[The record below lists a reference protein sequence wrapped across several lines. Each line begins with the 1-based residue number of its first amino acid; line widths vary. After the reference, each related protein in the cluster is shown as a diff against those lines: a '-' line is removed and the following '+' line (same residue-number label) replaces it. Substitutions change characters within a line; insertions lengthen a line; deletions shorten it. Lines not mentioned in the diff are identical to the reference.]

1 MKKLIGLL
9 LFSFITLIT
18 YAQTDNDIVVEVAG
32 EKISKKEFVEM
43 YQRNNPNPEKKII
56 KKDLN
61 EYLELFINFKL
72 KLAEAKKLGLD
83 TLPEYKNE
91 VNSYRKQLVEPY
103 LNDKTVTESLVQE
116 AYERS
121 KEIVRAS
128 HILILIPANATPKD
142 TLEAYNKALSI
153 RNRILKGENFGDLAA
168 TYSDDPSAK
177 DQTRPESSNV
187 VKGNRGDLGYFSA
200 FNMIY
205 PFETACYNLKINEL
219 SMPVRSQRGYHI
231 IKLTDR
237 KPTPFSTCNIAH
249 IWVNFDNHASK
260 EEAKQLIE
268 NAYSDL
274 QNNISFDSV
283 VSKYSDDRYSSKK
296 QGVLASQRVT
306 SMPVEYTE
314 MIMQTP
320 INSYTKPFET
330 RYGWHII
337 KPLLLNPVESIEA
350 QRPTIEQRISKDV
363 RSYRTIEEFIKKSK
377 VEYNFKE
384 DLSKLD
390 AVIKIVTD
398 SVFVKNWQVPESFE
412 GKENIFT
419 IGDIAYTQKDL
430 AKEIEKNQ
438 LNQTPE
444 YIPTYVNNI
453 YRKISDE
460 KVLHFA
466 DMKLETKHPDLKVT
480 IDEFRDGIL
489 IFSITD
495 KFVWNK
501 SITDSVGLSNYFEKN
516 RDNYMWKERADAT
529 VFNFYKEIDIKKA
542 KKVIQK
548 GIKKKK
554 TNEEIIEMLAKT
566 FKVKEKTVEY
576 FDFKWGKYERGEN
589 KIVDMTNWTLGI
601 SEPIQIEKRN
611 HIVIVHQQLTPT
623 NKTLTE
629 AKGIVTSDYQEYLET
644 QWIKYLRTNYTFKVN
659 QDVLNSITN

>member
-9 LFSFITLIT
+9 LFSFIASIT
-18 YAQTDNDIVVEVAG
+18 YAQTDNDIVIEVAG
-32 EKISKKEFVEM
+32 EKISKKEFVDM

-61 EYLELFINFKL
+61 EYLDLFINFKL
-72 KLAEAKKLGLD
+72 KLAEARKLGLD

-128 HILILIPANATPKD
+128 HILFLIPANATPKD

-153 RNRILKGENFGDLAA
+153 RNRILKGEDFGELAV

-177 DQTRPESSNV
+177 DQTRPESTNV
-187 VKGNRGDLGYFSA
+187 LKGNRGDLGYFSA

-205 PFETACYNLKINEL
+205 PFESACYSLKINEI

-237 KPTPFSTCNIAH
+237 KPAPFSTCTIAH

-260 EEAKQLIE
+260 EETKQLIE

-274 QNNISFDSV
+274 QNNIPFDSV
-283 VSKYSDDRYSSKK
+283 VTKYSDDRYSSKK
-296 QGVLASQRVT
+296 QGILASQRVIN
-306 SMPVEYTE
+306 MPIEYTD
-314 MIMQTP
+314 MIIQTP

-337 KPLLLNPVESIEA
+337 KPLVLNPIESLET

-363 RSYRTIEEFIKKSK
+363 RSYRTIEEFIKRSK
-377 VEYNFKE
+377 IEYNYKE

-390 AVIKIVTD
+390 AVIKVVTD
-398 SVFVKNWQVPESFE
+398 SVFVKNWQVPQNFE
-412 GKENIFT
+412 GKETIFS
-419 IGDIAYTQKDL
+419 IGDLTFTQKDL
-430 AKEIEKNQ
+430 AKEIENLQ
-438 LNQTPE
+438 QNQTPE
-444 YIPTYVNNI
+444 YIPTYVDNI
-453 YRKISDE
+453 YRKISDD
-460 KVLHFA
+460 KALHYA
-466 DMKLETKHPDLKVT
+466 DMRLETKYPELKVT

-495 KFVWNK
+495 KFVWNR
-501 SITDSVGLSNYFEKN
+501 SINDSVGLNNFFDKN
-516 RDNYMWKERADAT
+516 KNKYMWKDRADAT
-529 VFNFYKEIDIKKA
+529 VFNFYKDIDLNKA
-542 KKVIQK
+542 KKIIKK

-554 TNEEIIEMLAKT
+554 TNDEIIEMLAKT
-566 FKVKEKTVEY
+566 FKIKEKTIEY
-576 FDFKWGKYERGEN
+576 FDYKWGKFEKGEN
-589 KIVDMTNWTLGI
+589 KIVDMTNWTLGL
-601 SEPIQIEKRN
+601 SEPIQIDKKN
-611 HIVIVHQQLTPT
+611 YIVYVHQQLKPT
-623 NKTLTE
+623 NKTLSE
-629 AKGIVTSDYQEYLET
+629 AKGIVTSDYQEYLEAD
-644 QWIKYLRTNYTFKVN
+644 WIKYLRSIYTYKVN
-659 QDVLNSITN
+659 QNVLDSITN

>member
-1 MKKLIGLL
+1 M
-9 LFSFITLIT
+9 
-18 YAQTDNDIVVEVAG
+18 
-32 EKISKKEFVEM
+32 
-43 YQRNNPNPEKKII
+43 
-56 KKDLN
+56 
-61 EYLELFINFKL
+61 
-72 KLAEAKKLGLD
+72 
-83 TLPEYKNE
+83 
-91 VNSYRKQLVEPY
+91 
-103 LNDKTVTESLVQE
+103 
-116 AYERS
+116 
-121 KEIVRAS
+121 
-128 HILILIPANATPKD
+128 
-142 TLEAYNKALSI
+142 
-153 RNRILKGENFGDLAA
+153 
-168 TYSDDPSAK
+168 
-177 DQTRPESSNV
+177 
-187 VKGNRGDLGYFSA
+187 
-200 FNMIY
+200 
-205 PFETACYNLKINEL
+205 
-219 SMPVRSQRGYHI
+219 
-231 IKLTDR
+231 
-237 KPTPFSTCNIAH
+237 
-249 IWVNFDNHASK
+249 
-260 EEAKQLIE
+260 
-268 NAYSDL
+268 
-274 QNNISFDSV
+274 
-283 VSKYSDDRYSSKK
+283 
-296 QGVLASQRVT
+296 
-306 SMPVEYTE
+306 
-314 MIMQTP
+314 
-320 INSYTKPFET
+320 
-330 RYGWHII
+330 
-337 KPLLLNPVESIEA
+337 
-350 QRPTIEQRISKDV
+350 
-363 RSYRTIEEFIKKSK
+363 
-377 VEYNFKE
+377 
-384 DLSKLD
+384 D